1 VPEWG
6 LKDVRDLEAIAGKYG
21 IVLKKRLDLP
31 ANNFILV
38 FGKA

>member
-6 LKDVRDLEAIAGKYG
+6 LKDIGDLEKAANAHG
-21 IVLKKRLDLP
+21 ILLKRRIDMP

-38 FGKA
+38 FGKP